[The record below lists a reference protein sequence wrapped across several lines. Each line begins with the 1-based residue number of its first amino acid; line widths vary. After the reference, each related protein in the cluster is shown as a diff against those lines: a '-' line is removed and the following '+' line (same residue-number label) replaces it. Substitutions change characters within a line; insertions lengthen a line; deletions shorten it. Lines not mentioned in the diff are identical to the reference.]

1 MDKYLLGIDVG
12 TGSTRCAIFDLSGN
26 LLVDIGERE
35 EYLTYRKFQSW
46 AEQDPNDWWKAVRK
60 GLNCL
65 FDSNVVSPE
74 EIAAIGVG
82 GQTNGHVLV
91 DSKGQSLGRAIIWQ
105 DRRAI
110 KEATKVKEKLSS
122 LDMAKYLGTYLPIDA
137 STIPARMLWLQR
149 YEPEKIA
156 KAVVMLQPKDFINY
170 RLTDNFA
177 TDWASCKTI
186 IDLKQNIFHNE
197 YFSLLGL
204 ERRLIPE
211 AFPPHGVIGT
221 VTKNAAVETGLS
233 TGTPVVAGSIDAW
246 CNILGSGAVSP
257 GISSDV
263 SGSSEVITVFSN
275 SVEGTT
281 LLNVIPSF
289 DGYLINGPTQ
299 SGGDSLKWFK
309 DNFAPP
315 EELNAPEAYGYNW
328 FDQLAYN
335 TIAGA
340 GGLIFMPYLQGERA
354 PIWDSNARGIF
365 IGITKKHG
373 YKEFVR
379 SILEGIAFSIR
390 HVLETAEMVGKLKV
404 QEIRVSGGGAK
415 SAVWNQIKADITG
428 KVVRVPKVL
437 NNACLGVAL
446 IAGVGVGCY
455 PSYAVAAQSAVQI
468 SMEYKPNIKNQ
479 QRYQDLYKI
488 YRQLYPNLKELFY
501 QLAEV
506 SS

>member
-1 MDKYLLGIDVG
+1 M
-12 TGSTRCAIFDLSGN
+12 
-26 LLVDIGERE
+26 
-35 EYLTYRKFQSW
+35 
-46 AEQDPNDWWKAVRK
+46 
-60 GLNCL
+60 
-65 FDSNVVSPE
+65 
-74 EIAAIGVG
+74 
-82 GQTNGHVLV
+82 
-91 DSKGQSLGRAIIWQ
+91 
-105 DRRAI
+105 
-110 KEATKVKEKLSS
+110 
-122 LDMAKYLGTYLPIDA
+122 
-137 STIPARMLWLQR
+137 
-149 YEPEKIA
+149 
-156 KAVVMLQPKDFINY
+156 
-170 RLTDNFA
+170 
-177 TDWASCKTI
+177 
-186 IDLKQNIFHNE
+186 
-197 YFSLLGL
+197 
-204 ERRLIPE
+204 
-211 AFPPHGVIGT
+211 
-221 VTKNAAVETGLS
+221 
-233 TGTPVVAGSIDAW
+233 GTPVVAGCIDAW

-275 SVEGTT
+275 RGEGTT

-315 EELNAPEAYGYNW
+315 GGLQAPEAYGYSW
-328 FDQLAYN
+328 FDQLAN
-335 TIAGA
+335 STIAGA
-340 GGLIFMPYLQGERA
+340 EGLIFLPYLQGERA

-379 SILEGIAFSIR
+379 SILEGVAFSIR

-446 IAGVGVGCY
+446 IAGVGIGCY

-468 SMEYKPNIKNQ
+468 SKEFKPHLENQ

-488 YRQLYPNLKELFY
+488 YRQLYPNLKDLLH
-501 QLAEV
+501 QLVEA